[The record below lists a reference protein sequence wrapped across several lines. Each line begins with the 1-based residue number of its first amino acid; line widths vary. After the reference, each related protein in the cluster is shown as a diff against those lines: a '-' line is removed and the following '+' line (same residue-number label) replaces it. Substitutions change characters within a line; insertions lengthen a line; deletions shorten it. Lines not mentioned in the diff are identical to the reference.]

1 MSNKKLILPIYI
13 FVELVYFFA
22 YSTSMKSSNE
32 PLENQLFIPVWII
45 CGLINT
51 YFVVYGIN
59 GLSQGGSWPM
69 GVACI
74 ANWFP
79 KSQNQQN
86 DNPRCSPNKGLF
98 LETTFF
104 QICVAP
110 EPKKRR
116 VL

>member
-51 YFVVYGIN
+51 YFVVYGIIPNDIKKKLNSKNIFLKTIFYLIILSVGFLITN
-59 GLSQGGSWPM
+59 GPVEL
-69 GVACI
+69 I
-74 ANWFP
+74 F
-79 KSQNQQN
+79 
-86 DNPRCSPNKGLF
+86 
-98 LETTFF
+98 
-104 QICVAP
+104 
-110 EPKKRR
+110 
-116 VL
+116 